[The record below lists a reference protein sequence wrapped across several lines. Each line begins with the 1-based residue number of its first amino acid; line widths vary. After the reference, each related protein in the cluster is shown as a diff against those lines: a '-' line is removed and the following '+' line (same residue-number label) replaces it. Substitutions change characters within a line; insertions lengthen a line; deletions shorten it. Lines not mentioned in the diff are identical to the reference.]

1 MASRR
6 RFARRGR
13 GDPAPIGTLLEH
25 SEAGRALAKVA
36 VPRKTWE
43 EVAGVA
49 FARRTIPERLERGTL
64 WVVVSSPAWAQ
75 ELALHAPLLLERLR
89 ARGVDARQLRFRVG
103 VVAPIDRGGVVAPA
117 EQELARVGDA
127 AAASDPRG
135 KPPASVKDEA
145 LRELIATVGRSLARA
160 EAMEAE
166 RERLA
171 KEHKPRVP
179 GKR

>member
-6 RFARRGR
+6 RFPRRGR
-13 GDPAPIGTLLEH
+13 GDPQPIGTLLAQ
-25 SEAGRALAKVA
+25 SEAARALSQVA

-49 FARRTIPERLERGTL
+49 FSRRTAPERLDRGVL
-64 WVVVSSPAWAQ
+64 WVVVSSPAWSQ
-75 ELALHAPLLLERLR
+75 ELALHAPLILERLR

-103 VVAPIDRGGVVAPA
+103 VVPPPDRGGVVAPA
-117 EQELARVGDA
+117 ERELARIGAEA
-127 AAASDPRG
+127 AATDPRG
-135 KPPASVKDEA
+135 RPAASVKDEA

-166 RERLA
+166 RERVA
-171 KEHKPRVP
+171 QDRKPRIP